1 MDYLISIKG
10 AFGHAVTFWCVVLT
24 ATALILAP
32 LITLIVDKT
41 RGLSARRR
49 ASVWSNYR
57 TWWLLAPVMTVAL
70 LLCPLSA
77 MLFMLAV
84 SLLCYREYAR
94 ATGLFRDQWLS
105 GLTFVAIIVL
115 YFFVIDNWWNMFV
128 AVQPMAIVVL
138 AAAAVFPDKPQG
150 YLQRVSLAAIGFL
163 LFGVGLGHFAFM
175 INDPNYRPMLAMLMF
190 CIQVSDV
197 LTFAF
202 SRLLPGRRVFRN
214 TSPGTTVGG
223 QVAAIVGIAILVTW
237 LGGLVFPGKRLDD
250 PSSLWLLGILTG
262 IGAQLG
268 ELITDSI
275 KRDIGIRDM
284 AATLPGHGGVS
295 DRFTGLI
302 MVAPAAYHI
311 IEYYVGI
318 AQDRPE
324 RILTSVFMANP
335 PVH

>member
-1 MDYLISIKG
+1 MDYLISISR
-10 AFGHAVTFWCVVLT
+10 AFDHPVTFWCVALT
-24 ATALILAP
+24 AAALVLAP

-41 RGLSARRR
+41 RGLSPRRR
-49 ASVWSNYR
+49 ANIWANYR
-57 TWWLLAPVMTVAL
+57 TWWVLAPVMTVAL

-77 MLFMLAV
+77 MGFMLIV

-115 YFFVIDNWWNMFV
+115 YFFVFDNWYAMFV

-138 AAAAVFPDKPQG
+138 AAAAVLPDKPQG

-175 INDPNYRPMLAMLMF
+175 INDVNYRPLLAMLLT
-190 CIQVSDV
+190 CIQLSDV

-223 QVAAIVGIAILVTW
+223 QIAAVVVVAGLVTW
-237 LGGLVFPGKRLDD
+237 LGSLVFRDKRLDD
-250 PSSLWLLGILTG
+250 PSALWLLGILAG

-311 IEYYVGI
+311 INYYVGI
-318 AQDRPE
+318 GVGRE
-324 RILTSVFMANP
+324 GRILTKIFLTTP
-335 PVH
+335 IP